1 MKNNPAV
8 TLGRASWLENRVRSP
23 GFSRWQAPQRTWM
36 LLLAVTLWL
45 GTWAH
50 GDPPV
55 PRNPLPANR
64 RSLARV
70 TNAIPGVVAAE
81 FSPQPNLLLLQCGNL
96 IYAGTKS
103 SVCFADRFLT
113 QVAEQTTLQVNK
125 KFCPVRL
132 DSETLFDYPFC
143 VMSGDEA
150 FTLTEKERRN
160 LYQYLT
166 QGGFLLVSP
175 GCSDAK
181 WDKSFRQEIKVCFP
195 NYKLNTIP
203 QTHPIFSIIHTIPRL
218 TDKSGKVVYLE
229 GLEINGRLAMVYSK
243 EGLNDVAHAKGCCC
257 CGGNEVK
264 DPLRVNVN
272 VFTYAVVY

>member
-1 MKNNPAV
+1 M
-8 TLGRASWLENRVRSP
+8 THITWLVDRMRSP
-23 GFSRWQAPQRTWM
+23 GFSRWNATPRAGM
-36 LLLAVTLWL
+36 LFLAVMLWAGPWL
-45 GTWAH
+45 QGAS
-50 GDPPV
+50 PAPK
-55 PRNPLPANR
+55 PRTPTNR
-64 RSLARV
+64 RIPARS
-70 TNAIPGVVAAE
+70 TNAVPGAAAAE
-81 FSPQPNLLLLQCGNL
+81 FSLQPNLLLLQCGNL
-96 IYAGTKS
+96 IYAGAKS

-113 QVAEQTTLQVNK
+113 QVADQTTLQVNK

-132 DSETLFDYPFC
+132 DSDALFDYPFC

-150 FTLTEKERRN
+150 FTLTEKDRRN

-195 NYKLNTIP
+195 NNKLNTIP
-203 QTHPIFSIIHTIPRL
+203 LTHPIFSIVHNIPRL
-218 TDKSGKVVYLE
+218 TDKSGKVVSLE
-229 GLEINGRLAMVYSK
+229 GLEINGRLVMVYSK
-243 EGLNDVAHAKGCCC
+243 EGLNDVEHAKGCCC

-272 VFTYAVVY
+272 VFAYAVVY